1 MSRMQ
6 YLQQKLLVITIYTD
20 PKARSDLLFIQ
31 LEKLPD
37 DKECESYTL
46 DARQTKLQLKKK
58 SIKFCGVPGCTHF
71 HSGQIQVLTFLNS
84 QSMIWPK
91 HSSSL

>member
-1 MSRMQ
+1 M
-6 YLQQKLLVITIYTD
+6 LVAHF
-20 PKARSDLLFIQ
+20 ARLGANINALYATSATEIASYYHIHRSKGKNQLAIQ

-46 DARQTKLQLKKK
+46 EARQTELQLKKK

-71 HSGQIQVLTFLNS
+71 HTGQIQV
-84 QSMIWPK
+84 
-91 HSSSL
+91 

>member
-1 MSRMQ
+1 MPHVQ

-20 PKARSDLLFIQ
+20 PKGKNQLAIQ

-46 DARQTKLQLKKK
+46 DARQTELQLQKKI
-58 SIKFCGVPGCTHF
+58 IKFCGVAGCTHF
-71 HSGQIQVLTFLNS
+71 HSG
-84 QSMIWPK
+84 
-91 HSSSL
+91 

>member
-1 MSRMQ
+1 MQ

-20 PKARSDLLFIQ
+20 PKGKNQLAIQ

-46 DARQTKLQLKKK
+46 DARKTELQLKNK
-58 SIKFCGVPGCTHF
+58 SIKFCDVPGCTHF
-71 HSGQIQVLTFLNS
+71 HSGQIQV
-84 QSMIWPK
+84 
-91 HSSSL
+91 